1 MINTLNEAEAALNE
15 AMRDFCADT
24 GEPSADGV
32 WFDLVVATA
41 LMIIDEGNHDL
52 AREFCRTQVGSI
64 PHDLEPWLGKKDWI
78 K

>member
-1 MINTLNEAEAALNE
+1 MITTLEGANAALAEAEQ
-15 AMRDFCADT
+15 DFCADT
-24 GEPSADGV
+24 GESSADGV
-32 WFDLVVATA
+32 WLDLVVATA

-78 K
+78 Q

>member
-1 MINTLNEAEAALNE
+1 MITTLEEANAALAEAEQ
-15 AMRDFCADT
+15 DFTADT
-24 GEPSADGV
+24 GQPSDGV

-64 PHDLEPWLGKKDWI
+64 PHDLEPWLGRKDWI
-78 K
+78 DG